1 MLYIRMNATQHRSGA
16 MRRTFKN
23 ATSRH
28 FREIVAKKQ
37 RPTEEAGLQAL
48 LAKDV
53 EDTQIPAVSY

>member
-1 MLYIRMNATQHRSGA
+1 